1 VIIYISLIIITAAV
15 LLSFISLIKGK
26 SLSEKMVALDVITT
40 IVSGLL
46 LIISFLT
53 DSSFVLDIAIIYA
66 ILSFGAVIVVA
77 RYYEG
82 GF

>member
-1 VIIYISLIIITAAV
+1 MIIYICLGIIIAAV
-15 LLSFISLIKGK
+15 LLSFIALLMGK

-40 IVSGLL
+40 IVTGLL
-46 LIISFLT
+46 LLLSFIVGNV
-53 DSSFVLDIAIIYA
+53 FILDIAIIYA
-66 ILSFGAVIVVA
+66 ILSFGAVIVIA

>member
-1 VIIYISLIIITAAV
+1 MIIYISLIIITAAV